1 MKKSNAISGGP
12 LNMDPRISEIFLAHL
27 AVCCASTE
35 RASLAAARRR
45 DRLFRQ
51 LSPTQQGYVH
61 LVASAVGRCGS

>member
-12 LNMDPRISEIFLAHL
+12 LNFDTRIVEVFIAHI
-27 AVCCASTE
+27 ACCCAWTDDESD
-35 RASLAAARRR
+35 AAARRR

-61 LVASAVGRCGS
+61 LVASAVGRFGS